1 VPIYRQLKQQIR
13 HAVETGALRPGDT
26 LPPIRTLAEQLVV
39 NVNTIARVYRELEAE
54 RLIELRQGVGAFVSD
69 TRNPM
74 AEAEGRLIEAR
85 GLTRAFVRGL
95 QERGLSSDEIR
106 RLLQVTLDEVLA
118 DACPRALAPTE

>member
-54 RLIELRQGVGAFVSD
+54 RLLELRQGVGAFVSD
-69 TRNPM
+69 SRNPM
-74 AEAEGRLIEAR
+74 AEAETRLMEAR
-85 GLTRAFVRGL
+85 GLARDFVRGL

-106 RLLQVTLDEVLA
+106 RLLQVIVDELLA
-118 DACPRALAPTE
+118 DASPRALAPTE